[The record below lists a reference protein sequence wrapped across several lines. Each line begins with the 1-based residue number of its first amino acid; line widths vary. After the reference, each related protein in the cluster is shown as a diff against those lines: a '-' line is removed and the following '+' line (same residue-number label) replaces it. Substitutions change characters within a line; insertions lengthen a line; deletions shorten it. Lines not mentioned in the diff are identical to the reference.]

1 MGAATAAAAQAR
13 VPHAVPM
20 THTLHRYLALLAG
33 ALLFGQVLASPPAPL
48 AATPPDDLPQYGTG
62 PHGRYFTLTLEQ
74 RQGSALAAGT
84 PYRLFLTDKGEDI
97 AGTPT
102 QDGILHG
109 VTDAQGR
116 TAWVWTREAHSPDDF
131 TLIRR
136 IGDGPWGH
144 FFHLHSSGK
153 DKEPVA
159 GWPYITTMRMR
170 WGEQWVDLGY
180 TSREGNTAYFSHA
193 TPAGTLSLSIDSDMT
208 GDSRCF
214 GELDAVNRKFSQ
226 GDADGARQ
234 LIDAMRCT
242 AQPRQQLN
250 LARLLLLAGRGNE
263 ARAWADRARQ
273 WRFPESLKPLDPA
286 VLRDRYALE
295 KLLGRPAFALADA
308 RALQRGA
315 ARTRGGPDWA
325 NSIAYYLADFPEYLA
340 EAETQA
346 RESVRRVGAKPYNQ
360 ATLGWILA
368 LRGDAQ
374 GGLALMK
381 QSYRDIP
388 RDEEMVADYGLALWR
403 DGQRDLATRL
413 WDEARAQCVWGQRLH
428 TALREAGYPHP
439 YFQPAGSRAVQAY
452 QEGCARPRIKPKTA
466 A

>member
-1 MGAATAAAAQAR
+1 M
-13 VPHAVPM
+13 
-20 THTLHRYLALLAG
+20 
-33 ALLFGQVLASPPAPL
+33 
-48 AATPPDDLPQYGTG
+48 PQYGTG

-84 PYRLFLTDKGEDI
+84 PYRLFLTDKSEDI

-250 LARLLLLAGRGNE
+250 LARLLLLAGRGDE
-263 ARAWADRARQ
+263 ARGWADRARQ

-315 ARTRGGPDWA
+315 ARTRSGPDWA

-340 EAETQA
+340 EAEEQA
-346 RESVRRVGAKPYNQ
+346 RVSVRRVGPKPYNQ

-368 LRGDAQ
+368 LRGDARA
-374 GGLALMK
+374 GLALMK